1 MFTFI
6 RKNEGFKNNLSN
18 NIFERYE
25 VMVQYSNEL
34 KEEIRSAN
42 DIVEVISQYVVL
54 KRSGRNY
61 FGLCPFHNE
70 KSPSFSVSPDRQ
82 YFHCFGCHKGGDVFN
97 FISEIEKVSFKES
110 VEILAERA
118 RIQLPTLENEGF
130 NEKQYLKDRMFKI
143 NIETAMFYHERLYKP
158 LAKIAQDYVKQ
169 RKMDNATLKAFKV
182 GYSGEYNELYKM
194 LKAKGFKDEEI
205 LATGLVNKNDR
216 GEYIDRFRKRLMF
229 PIMTVNGKVVAF
241 GGRRLDN
248 NEKMA
253 KYINSNEN
261 LIYSKKKH
269 LFALNIARQT
279 NDKRLILVEG
289 YMDAISLHQ
298 RGIHNVVASLGT
310 ALTEEQARLLARYG
324 EQIILSYDSD
334 GAGQEAILRAL
345 EILTK
350 LGCDA
355 RVLQM
360 EGAKDPD
367 EFIIKYGSGR
377 FNLLVDNAISLVEF
391 RIKMLKEKYNL
402 ENATDKVKFL
412 KEITKV
418 LAKVENKI
426 EREIYIENVAKQY
439 QISKE
444 AIYAE
449 VNKLT
454 YTSAPTKE
462 VLNRK
467 INSET
472 IKTEDVSD
480 AIIKREKLV
489 LYLLIN
495 NYDEAFE
502 KIKANI
508 LESDFKV
515 EINKKIFKI
524 ITEANNLNQEKVVS
538 LVSNIEDQEI
548 QNHISEIMVTDY
560 EITSTEKCIEDI
572 IIIYNKERLN
582 NRKNEIIKQLDNTG
596 NLSKE
601 DIMNLEKELNNI
613 IIELAKKK

>member
-1 MFTFI
+1 
-6 RKNEGFKNNLSN
+6 
-18 NIFERYE
+18 
-25 VMVQYSNEL
+25 MVQYSNEL

-82 YFHCFGCHKGGDVFN
+82 YFHCFGCHKGGDVFT

-118 RIQLPTLENEGF
+118 RIQLPTIENEGF
-130 NEKQYLKDRMFKI
+130 NAKQYLKDRMFKI
-143 NIETAMFYHERLYKP
+143 NLEAALFYHERLYKP

-169 RKMDNATLKAFKV
+169 RKMDNATLKAFKI

-194 LKAKGFKDEEI
+194 LKVKGFKDEEI

-216 GEYIDRFRKRLMF
+216 GDFIDRFRKRLMF

-269 LFALNIARQT
+269 LFALNIAKQT
-279 NDKRLILVEG
+279 NEKKLILVEG

-310 ALTEEQARLLARYG
+310 ALTEEQGRLLARYG

-345 EILTK
+345 EILNK

-355 RVLQM
+355 RVIQM
-360 EGAKDPD
+360 EGAKDPY
-367 EFIIKYGSGR
+367 EYIIKYGSGR

-391 RIKMLKEKYNL
+391 KIKMLKNKYNL

-412 KEITKV
+412 KEITKI

-426 EREIYIENVAKQY
+426 EREIYVEKVAEQY

-449 VNKLT
+449 VNKLA

-462 VLNRK
+462 ILNHK
-467 INSET
+467 ISSES
-472 IKTEDVSD
+472 IKTEEVNET
-480 AIIKREKLV
+480 IVKREKMI

-495 NYDEAFE
+495 NYDESFE
-502 KIKANI
+502 KIKSVISEN
-508 LESDFKV
+508 DFKV
-515 EINKKIFKI
+515 ELNKKIFKTI
-524 ITEANNLNQEKVVS
+524 MEIQDGNKEQILSAI
-538 LVSNIEDQEI
+538 SNIEDQDI
-548 QNHISEIMVTDY
+548 QAHISEIMVTDY
-560 EITSTEKCIEDI
+560 EITSVEKCIEDI

-582 NRKNEIIKQLDNTG
+582 NRKMDIIKQLDNAK
-596 NLSKE
+596 NLSAEEIAK
-601 DIMNLEKELNNI
+601 LEKELNNI

>member
-1 MFTFI
+1 
-6 RKNEGFKNNLSN
+6 
-18 NIFERYE
+18 
-25 VMVQYSNEL
+25 MVQYSNEL

-82 YFHCFGCHKGGDVFN
+82 YFHCFGCHKGGDVFT

-118 RIQLPTLENEGF
+118 RIQLPTIENEGF
-130 NEKQYLKDRMFKI
+130 NAKQYLKDRMFKI
-143 NIETAMFYHERLYKP
+143 NLEAALFYHERLYKP

-169 RKMDNATLKAFKV
+169 RKMDNATLKAFKI

-194 LKAKGFKDEEI
+194 LKVKGFKDEEI

-216 GEYIDRFRKRLMF
+216 GEFIDRFRKRLMF

-269 LFALNIARQT
+269 LFALNIAKQT
-279 NDKRLILVEG
+279 NEKKLILVEG

-310 ALTEEQARLLARYG
+310 ALTEEQGRLLARYG

-345 EILTK
+345 EILNK

-355 RVLQM
+355 RVIQM

-367 EFIIKYGSGR
+367 EYIIKYGSGR
-377 FNLLVDNAISLVEF
+377 FKLLVDNAISLVEF
-391 RIKMLKEKYNL
+391 KIKMLKNKYNL

-412 KEITKV
+412 KEITKI

-426 EREIYIENVAKQY
+426 EREIYVEKVAEQY
-439 QISKE
+439 KISKE

-449 VNKLT
+449 VNKLA

-462 VLNRK
+462 ILNHK
-467 INSET
+467 ISSES
-472 IKTEDVSD
+472 IKTEEVNET
-480 AIIKREKLV
+480 IVKREKMI

-495 NYDEAFE
+495 NYEECFE
-502 KIKANI
+502 KIKSVISEN
-508 LESDFKV
+508 DFKV
-515 EINKKIFKI
+515 ELNKKIFKTI
-524 ITEANNLNQEKVVS
+524 MEIQDGNKEQILSAI
-538 LVSNIEDQEI
+538 SNIEDQDI
-548 QNHISEIMVTDY
+548 QAHISEIMVTDY
-560 EITSTEKCIEDI
+560 EITSVEKCIEDI

-582 NRKNEIIKQLDNTG
+582 NRKMDIIKQLDNAK
-596 NLSKE
+596 NLSAEEIAK
-601 DIMNLEKELNNI
+601 LEKELNNI